1 MTLRMNKSPRTKICD
16 LHLAV
21 LALVCFFGFET
32 SIQTAYAEQF
42 GFGNVVN
49 ISNSGGGI
57 GGRVAAQGRRVYV
70 VWQDQTFGNGDI
82 LFRMST
88 DRGATFES
96 SINLSDNTG
105 GSVRPKIAVFGL
117 KVYVAWTEN
126 SAGKGEILFR
136 ASRDGGATFGPAIN
150 LSDTNR
156 ISSSTVAIAAFGHSV
171 YVAWYDVESEN
182 VETFFTASND
192 HGATF
197 GGAINLSNNPGT
209 SILVDPRGS
218 GLTYA
223 PQLAAFGK
231 KVYVAW
237 DRNSDIFF
245 TASADRGA
253 SFDPVINLSDDSE
266 RSVVPS
272 LASFGNLV
280 YVAWIQEFLVPPT
293 LDVAVRAST
302 DRGATFA
309 APIRLGTPLVA
320 LEDIVTAAWGSSVFV
335 AWRAG
340 VTIGIP
346 PEGNII
352 EVSFAASTDKGTTF
366 SPAVSLSETPG
377 FGMDSLYTAI
387 AVRGSK
393 VYVAWAE
400 DDPNEVLIRASTDKG
415 ATFGSPVNVSNNP
428 GLSRFPTVALDK
440 NKVYVVW
447 TDSSFEN
454 EGEVLDDTLF
464 RAFRAGVL
472 LADD

>member
-70 VWQDQTFGNGDI
+70 VWQDVTVGNGDI

-136 ASRDGGATFGPAIN
+136 ASRDGGATFGPVVN
-150 LSDTNR
+150 LSDATR
-156 ISSSTVAIAAFGHSV
+156 ISSGDVAIAAFGHSV
-171 YVAWYDVESEN
+171 YVAWYDVEGEN

-209 SILVDPRGS
+209 SILLDLSTGA
-218 GLTYA
+218 TFA

-231 KVYVAW
+231 NVYVAW
-237 DRNSDIFF
+237 DDDSSGNSDIFF
-245 TASADRGA
+245 RASADEGT
-253 SFDPVINLSDDSE
+253 SFHAVINLSNDSE
-266 RSVVPS
+266 RSVAPS

-280 YVAWIQEFLVPPT
+280 YVAWEQFVSGPSI
-293 LDVAVRAST
+293 DVTVSAST

-309 APIRLGTPLVA
+309 APIRLSSPILA
-320 LEDIVTAAWGSSVFV
+320 SPNIVTAAWGSSVFV

-346 PEGNII
+346 TEGNINEI
-352 EVSFAASTDKGTTF
+352 FFAASTDKGATF
-366 SPAVSLSETPG
+366 SPAVNLSETPG
-377 FGMDSLYTAI
+377 FLMDSLHPAI

-393 VYVAWAE
+393 VYVVWQE
-400 DDPNEVLIRASTDKG
+400 DPGEVLIRASKDKG
-415 ATFGSPVNVSNNP
+415 ATFGSPVNVSSDP
-428 GLSRFPTVALDK
+428 GGSGSAFVALDK
-440 NKVYVVW
+440 KKVYVVW
-447 TDSSFEN
+447 GDTSLF
-454 EGEVLDDTLF
+454 DTLF